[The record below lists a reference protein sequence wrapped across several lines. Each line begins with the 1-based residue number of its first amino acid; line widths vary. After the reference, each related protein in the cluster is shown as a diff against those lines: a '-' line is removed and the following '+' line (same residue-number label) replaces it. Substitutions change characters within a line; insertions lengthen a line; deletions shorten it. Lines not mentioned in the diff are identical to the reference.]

1 MFEKQTRLVQ
11 TFDGEP
17 ATLAV
22 RHGLHV
28 SNRGVGDAT
37 VAKKLKTE
45 QERQAKL
52 DFSKSACLSKLQ
64 EKWSSKETQSV
75 QDVLTE
81 RAKHIFYTI
90 SAANVGWIDVLDS
103 LKKKL
108 DVKEGDET
116 SLNYSTVSLIEDGRT
131 LAKRAEMLKETGK
144 GDRWSM
150 AQADIDI
157 TLLHSDV
164 VWYTSQA
171 NDQAEGI
178 IVKL

>member
-1 MFEKQTRLVQ
+1 MVQ

-37 VAKKLKTE
+37 VAKKLETE
-45 QERQAKL
+45 QERHAKL
-52 DFSKSACLSKLQ
+52 DLSKSACISKAQ

-75 QDVLTE
+75 QDVLTV
-81 RAKHIFYTI
+81 RAKHMFDTI
-90 SAANVGWIDVLDS
+90 SATNVGWIDVLDS

-108 DVKEGDET
+108 YVKEGDET

-131 LAKRAEMLKETGK
+131 LAKRAEILKEEIKK

-150 AQADIDI
+150 VQADIGI
-157 TLLHSDV
+157 QRGPV
-164 VWYTSQA
+164 IAEPPRAEQA
-171 NDQAEGI
+171 TIAT
-178 IVKL
+178 KRFR